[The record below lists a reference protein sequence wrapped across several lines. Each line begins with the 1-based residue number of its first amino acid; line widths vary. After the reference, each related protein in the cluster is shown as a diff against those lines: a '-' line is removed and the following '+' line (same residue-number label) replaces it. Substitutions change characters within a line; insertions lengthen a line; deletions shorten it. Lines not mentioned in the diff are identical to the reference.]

1 MAGTAFILLPGMC
14 NSNIIILAILIMI
27 PVMIIFI
34 QDNPVSVLTLVS
46 IGVLK
51 VNFSFYITN
60 SNGILK
66 YKINLKDVLLWYD

>member
-14 NSNIIILAILIMI
+14 NSNIIILTIIIMI

-60 SNGILK
+60 SNGILM
-66 YKINLKDVLLWYD
+66 

>member
-14 NSNIIILAILIMI
+14 NSNIIVLLIIMI

-60 SNGILK
+60 TNGILK
-66 YKINLKDVLLWYD
+66 

>member
-1 MAGTAFILLPGMC
+1 MC
-14 NSNIIILAILIMI
+14 NSNIIILAIIIMI

-34 QDNPVSVLTLVS
+34 QDNPVNVLTLIS

-66 YKINLKDVLLWYD
+66 

>member
-1 MAGTAFILLPGMC
+1 MAGTAFILLPGLC
-14 NSNIIILAILIMI
+14 NSNIIILTIIIIMI

-51 VNFSFYITN
+51 VNFSF
-60 SNGILK
+60 
-66 YKINLKDVLLWYD
+66 

>member
-1 MAGTAFILLPGMC
+1 MAGTVFILLPGMC
-14 NSNIIILAILIMI
+14 NSNIIILTIIIMMI

-66 YKINLKDVLLWYD
+66 

>member
-1 MAGTAFILLPGMC
+1 MC
-14 NSNIIILAILIMI
+14 NSNIIILAIIIMI

-60 SNGILK
+60 SNCILK
-66 YKINLKDVLLWYD
+66 

>member
-14 NSNIIILAILIMI
+14 TSNIIILTLIIIMI

-66 YKINLKDVLLWYD
+66 

>member
-14 NSNIIILAILIMI
+14 NSNIIVLLIIMI

-51 VNFSFYITN
+51 VNLSFYITN
-60 SNGILK
+60 TNGILK
-66 YKINLKDVLLWYD
+66 

>member
-14 NSNIIILAILIMI
+14 NSNIIILAIIIMI
-27 PVMIIFI
+27 PVVIIFI

-51 VNFSFYITN
+51 VNFSFYIKN

-66 YKINLKDVLLWYD
+66 

>member
-14 NSNIIILAILIMI
+14 NSYIIILTIIIIMI

-66 YKINLKDVLLWYD
+66 

>member
-14 NSNIIILAILIMI
+14 NSNIIILTIIIIMI

-34 QDNPVSVLTLVS
+34 QDNPVSVLTLQVS

-66 YKINLKDVLLWYD
+66 

>member
-1 MAGTAFILLPGMC
+1 
-14 NSNIIILAILIMI
+14 MI
-27 PVMIIFI
+27 PVIIIFI

-60 SNGILK
+60 SNCILK
-66 YKINLKDVLLWYD
+66 

>member
-1 MAGTAFILLPGMC
+1 MAGTVFILLPGMC
-14 NSNIIILAILIMI
+14 NSNIIILTIIIIMI

-66 YKINLKDVLLWYD
+66 

>member
-14 NSNIIILAILIMI
+14 NSNIIILTIIIIMI

-51 VNFSFYITN
+51 VNFSFYITFF
-60 SNGILK
+60 LHFT
-66 YKINLKDVLLWYD
+66 V

>member
-14 NSNIIILAILIMI
+14 NSNIIILTIIIIIMI
-27 PVMIIFI
+27 LVMIIFI

-66 YKINLKDVLLWYD
+66 